1 MRHYP
6 HPAARR
12 TARGNRQGLALVGL
26 LLISIGA
33 VAPVLLLD
41 PFGVLGPSGTLGPL
55 AAEDTVWGDLAPL
68 LTAPWVPYAAAGLAV
83 AVTLLAFRWL
93 LVQGRS
99 ARVSA
104 LLLDEGDRGR
114 TNILTRAAS
123 KALTREINAYPEVRR
138 SRAHITESTR
148 EPCLHLE
155 LVLAEDAD
163 PVAVWQ
169 RCRNEALVRLRTSL
183 DLDRLPTVLRVSVS
197 GQPSV
202 RQLA

>member
-1 MRHYP
+1 MSRYP
-6 HPAARR
+6 HRAARR

-26 LLISIGA
+26 LLIAIGA
-33 VAPVLLLD
+33 VAPVLLFD
-41 PFGVLGPSGTLGPL
+41 PFGVLGPPGTLGPL

-68 LTAPWVPYAAAGLAV
+68 LAAPWVPYAAAGLTV
-83 AVTLLAFRWL
+83 AVTLVAFRWL

-99 ARVSA
+99 ARVPA
-104 LLLDEGDRGR
+104 LFLDEGDRGR
-114 TNILTRAAS
+114 TDILARAAC
-123 KALTREINAYPEVRR
+123 KALNREVSAYPGVRR
-138 SRAHITESTR
+138 SRAHMTESAR

-197 GQPSV
+197 GHPSG